1 MPAQT
6 FSARAVAAIVSKRV
20 GRAVSDKQV
29 RAYVR
34 DTMAAYQDDA
44 YTHHAYSAKQ
54 RDAIVNG
61 MVARRRP
68 GATGTNGRAAAA
80 SSGRTPAKRTTRAKS
95 AKGTATPATPATG
108 TPDAA
113 GGTPSA

>member
-1 MPAQT
+1 MAAET
-6 FSARAVAAIVSKRV
+6 YSARTVAAIVSKRV
-20 GRAVSDKQV
+20 GRKVSDKQV

-44 YTHHAYSAKQ
+44 YTHHAYTAKQ

-68 GATGTNGRAAAA
+68 GATATNGRAAAA
-80 SSGRTPAKRTTRAKS
+80 SSGRTPAKKPAAARKPAAAPKPTETTGGA
-95 AKGTATPATPATG
+95 
-108 TPDAA
+108 PDA
-113 GGTPSA
+113 S

>member
-1 MPAQT
+1 MTAQT
-6 FSARAVAAIVSKRV
+6 FNARAVAAIVSKRV
-20 GRAVSDKQV
+20 GRKVSDKQV

-44 YTHHAYSAKQ
+44 YTHHAYTAKQ
-54 RDAIVNG
+54 RDTIVNG

-80 SSGRTPAKRTTRAKS
+80 SSGRTPAKRPTTTKRAK
-95 AKGTATPATPATG
+95 TPATPT
-108 TPDAA
+108 TPASVAPAASGDA
-113 GGTPSA
+113 S

>member
-1 MPAQT
+1 MTVQT
-6 FSARAVAAIVSKRV
+6 FNARTVAAIVSKRI
-20 GRAVSDKQV
+20 GRKVSDKQV

-44 YTHHAYSAKQ
+44 YTHHAYTAKQ

-80 SSGRTPAKRTTRAKS
+80 SSGRTPAKRPTTAKRTTRTT
-95 AKGTATPATPATG
+95 TAATPATG
-108 TPDAA
+108 TP
-113 GGTPSA
+113 SAPETAS

>member
-1 MPAQT
+1 MAAAVT
-6 FSARAVAAIVSKRV
+6 FNARTVAAIVSKRV
-20 GRAVSDKQV
+20 GRKVSDKQV

-44 YTHHAYSAKQ
+44 YTHHAYTAKQ

-68 GATGTNGRAAAA
+68 GATGTSGRAAAA
-80 SSGRTPAKRTTRAKS
+80 SSGRTPQRKA
-95 AKGTATPATPATG
+95 TAPKATG
-108 TPDAA
+108 TAPKAPKA
-113 GGTPSA
+113 PKAPETTGGAPTA